1 MNEEKLRYF
10 LKRVTADLHET
21 RRRLQE
27 VESEDQEPIAI
38 VGMSCRYPGGV
49 ESPEDLWRL
58 VSGDGDGPGA
68 GDGISE
74 FPTDRGWDMGRL
86 FDDNPDGAGTSYV
99 RQGGFLHDANYFD
112 PAFFGIS
119 PREALAM
126 DPQQRLLLETT
137 WEAFERAGI
146 DATSVRGSKTG
157 VFAGV
162 MYHDYASRLRAV
174 PPGVEGYLGTG
185 GSSSIASGRV
195 AYTFGLEGP
204 ALTVDTACSS
214 SLVTL
219 HLAMQALRNGECSLA
234 LAGGVTVMSTP
245 GTFTEFSRQ
254 RGLSFDGRCKS
265 FAAAADGTGWSEG
278 AGMLLVE
285 KLSDA
290 RKNGHRVLA
299 IVRGSATNQD
309 GASNGLTAPNGPS
322 QQRVIRQALASARLT
337 ADQIDVVEAHG
348 TGTKLG
354 DPIEAQALL
363 ATYGKEKP
371 AERPLLLGS
380 IKSNV
385 GHTQAAAGVAG
396 IIKMV
401 KAIEHGYVPKTLHVD
416 EPSPHIDWSAGA
428 VSLLTEGRPWP
439 ETGRPR
445 RAAVS
450 SFGISGTNAHL
461 IIEQPPAPEATDEA
475 TGEATDEDTEAV
487 AEVPPR
493 DLPLLPWVLS
503 GKGEDA
509 LRAQAVR
516 LHTYVTERPDLD
528 PLSVGYALATTRAG
542 LQDRAAVVA
551 GDRETFLDRLAAL
564 AAGEPAAGLVQGV
577 ETRGKLAFLFTGQGS
592 QRLGMG
598 RELYTT
604 YPVFAEALDEVCAA
618 LDPRLERPLRDV
630 LFGDDAEALDR
641 TGFTQPALFAI
652 EVALFRLVA
661 SWGLKPDFVSG
672 HSIGEIAAAHVA
684 GVLSLA
690 DAALLVAARGRLM
703 QRLPGGGA
711 MIAVQASEDEVT
723 PLLTDRVSIAALNGP
738 TSVVI
743 SGDEDAAVS
752 IAASFEAQG
761 RKTKRLTVSHAFH
774 SPLMD
779 PMLEAFR
786 KVAESLTYETPKIP
800 VVSHLTGGIAP
811 ASEIASADF
820 WVRHVREAVRFL
832 DGVRTLEAQGVT
844 TYLELGPDGVLS
856 ALGQDCLAGDET
868 DHVAFVPVLR
878 SGRPEA
884 ETLTTALATLHT
896 RGTAPDWE
904 AYYAGTGAERVEL
917 PTYAFQRE
925 HYWLDAGT
933 AYGDVSSVGL
943 GTADHPLLGAAVSLA
958 DAEGFLFTGRLALDT
973 HPWLAD
979 HAVMGTVLL
988 PGTAFVE
995 LAVRAGEQAG
1005 CDLVEELTLEAPLI
1019 LPEQG
1024 GVRVQIV
1031 VGAEDDTGRRALAL
1045 HSRPDAA
1052 TDDEPWVRH
1061 ATGLLAQSAPTA
1073 PFDLTTWPPT
1083 GAQQI
1088 AVDGL
1093 YETLAEAGFAY
1104 GPTFQGLRAAW
1115 QADGEVYAEV
1125 ALPEDT
1131 EPGAALFGLH
1141 PALLDAVLHTIGLSD
1156 LTETPG
1162 QGGLPFAWTGVRVH
1176 SVGADTVRVRLTPAG
1191 NGAVSLQLADVTGAP
1206 VASVESL
1213 ALRTVSPDQLSPT
1226 RPGGPSDALFRVDWT
1241 PVPPAPEPASPARW
1255 AVLGTDVSGLGTLGD
1270 EVTAYANLGALAE
1283 AVASGTP
1290 LPEHVVVSLTSNGA
1304 PPHAPNGAPPHA
1316 PNGAAPHAPD
1326 GAASA
1331 RPGAANQAR
1340 PAIEDTPEG
1349 RPGPY
1354 ADGAALEGPGAASP
1368 ARPALEDRGPGAEPM
1383 VSGRGGPGEN
1393 PTQAAHE
1400 ATTQAL
1406 HLLQTWL
1413 ADTRFANTRLV
1424 ILTSATDLAHAAAQG
1439 LIRSAQSENPDRIV
1453 LVDIDSHRDSLAA
1466 LPTALASGEQELAV
1480 RQGTVKTPRLARTTK
1495 TAHDEAPEWDPE
1507 GTVLV
1512 TGATGTLGALFA
1524 RHLVVERGA
1533 RNLLLVSRRGEAAP
1547 GAQELTAELTE
1558 LGAEVTLA
1566 ACDVADP
1573 TALAETLAA
1582 IPAAHPL
1589 TAVVH
1594 TAGVLDDGVIASLT
1608 PDRLSTVLRP
1618 KADAAWNLHHLTRHQ
1633 DLKAFIV
1640 FSSAAGVFGGA
1651 GQGNYAAA
1659 NAFLDALAQ
1668 HRAANGLPA
1677 TSLAWGLWS
1686 MAGGMAGD
1694 LDEAELARLQRGGI
1708 AAITADQG
1716 RELFDAACGQNE
1728 PLLVPM
1734 PLDMAALRTQA
1745 GVGMLPPLFRGLV
1758 RAPARRAAQSA
1769 AAAQSGALAQQ
1780 LAGTEAAEA
1789 EAIVLALVRTQV
1801 AAVLGFAG
1809 PEAVDPQRAFSE
1821 VGFDS
1826 LTAVELRNRL
1836 TAVTGVRLPATLT
1849 FDYPTPA
1856 TLATYLRAE
1865 AQGSQSDAAAP
1876 TVTTTAHDDD
1886 PIAIVAMSCR
1896 FPGGVASPDD
1906 LWELV
1911 TEGTDAITDMP
1922 TDRGWDIEAL
1932 YDDDPDRQGTSYA
1945 RNGGFLHDAHHFDPV
1960 FFGIAPREALAM
1972 DPQQRLLLETTWEAF
1987 ERAGIDPA
1995 TVRGSRTGV
2004 YTGVMYNDYGT
2015 LLHRAPEGLEGYMGT
2030 ASSGSVASG
2039 RVSYTFGLEGPAVTV
2054 DTACSSSLVTLHMAV
2069 QALRNGECSLALAGG
2084 VTVMATPGTFVA
2096 FSKQRGLATDGRCKP
2111 FAAAADG
2118 TAWGEGVGMLL
2129 VERLSDARK
2138 NGHPVLAV
2146 VRGSAINQDGA
2157 SNGLTAPNGP
2167 SQQRVIR
2174 QALAGA
2180 RLSAAEIDVV
2190 EAHGTGT
2197 TLGDPI
2203 EAQALLATYGQERTE
2218 DEPLWLG
2225 SVKSNFGHTQAA
2237 AGVAGIIKM
2246 VKAIE
2251 HGILPK
2257 TLHVDEP
2264 SAHVDWSAGAVSL
2277 LTEQQTWPETGRPRR
2292 AAVSSFGI
2300 SGTNAHTIIEQAPE
2314 LRQTGS
2320 TAVSGNDAALPMLP
2334 WVVSGKDE
2342 DALRAQAARLH
2353 SHVAER
2359 PELDPVSVGHSLATT
2374 RAALEHR
2381 AAVVAGDR
2389 ATLLDRLAALAAGE
2403 PAAGVVQGVENRG
2416 KVAFLFTGQG
2426 SQSLGMGRELYD
2438 AYPVFAEALDTVCDE
2453 LDPHLEQP
2461 LKTVLFGDDASV
2473 LDRTG
2478 YTQPALFAIEVA
2490 LFRLV
2495 EAWGVKPDVLSGHS
2509 IGEIAAAH
2517 VAGVLSLA
2525 DAAKLVAARGRLMQE
2540 LPAGGAMVA
2549 VQASEDEVA
2558 PLLTDRVSIAA
2569 LNGPT
2574 SVVIAGDEDAAVQ
2587 IAAGFEAQGRK
2598 TKRLTVS
2605 HAFHSPRMDGML
2617 DAFREV
2623 AQGLSYEA
2631 PRIPIVSN
2639 LSGNVVSA
2647 EEITSPDFWVRHVRE
2662 AVRFLDGVRTLEAQ
2676 GVTTYVE
2683 LGPDGVLT
2691 AMAQECVTGD
2701 DAAFAPILRNGR
2713 SEAESLTAALA
2724 ALYTR
2729 GAVLD
2734 WEAYYAGTGAERVE
2748 LPTYAFQHER
2758 YWIDVPVTVGDVAF
2772 AGLRAADHPLLGTA
2786 VSLAAEEGFLF
2797 TGRLSLETH
2806 PWLAEHAVMGSVLL
2820 PGTAFVELA
2829 VRAGEQAGCDLV
2841 EELTLEAPL
2850 ILPER
2855 GGVQLQ
2861 IAVGA
2866 EDDSGRRGVEL
2877 HSRPD
2882 EGGDEV
2888 PWVRHATGVLVESA
2902 PSSVPSF
2909 ELSVWPPAGAERIEI
2924 DGLYEGLEESGF
2936 AYGPAFQ
2943 GVRAAWRGDGEVY
2956 AEVALPEGVEPGA
2969 DLFGLHPALLDAV
2982 LHAIALGGPTENLGE
2997 GGLPFA
3003 WTGVR
3008 FHSVGADSVRVR
3020 LSSAGNG
3027 TVALQLADVTGAPV
3041 ASVERLAL
3049 RAVSPEQL
3057 GADQTDGGA
3066 ADVLFHVDWIPVP
3079 TSSGKPSD
3087 GRVAVVG
3094 EAVDIPGLG
3103 VEAETYPD
3111 LAALAEA
3118 IESGSASPDH
3128 VVVSARAVPGENSSP
3143 ATMAHQTA
3151 DRALALL
3158 QTWLAEDRFADSR
3171 LVVLTQGA
3179 VATATDDPVT
3189 QPAQATAT
3197 GLIRSAQSENI
3208 GRVILV
3214 DLDDHPDSPAAL
3226 PAALA
3231 SGEQELAVRQG
3242 AVMTPRLART
3252 TAPATDREPSVF
3264 DADGTVLI
3272 TGAGGTLG
3280 GLFARHLVSERGA
3293 RRLLL
3298 VSRRGDQA
3306 PGAAELTAEL
3316 AELGAE
3322 ARWVACDVA
3331 DRDALARV
3339 IESIPAEHPLTAVM
3353 HTAGVLDDGV
3363 IGSLTPERMAGVLR
3377 PKVDAAWNLHELTV
3391 DLDLSAF
3398 VLFSSAAGVFGGAGQ
3413 GNYAAANA
3421 FLDALAQHRRS
3432 AGLPATSLAWGLWA
3446 ESGGMAGELEDAE
3459 LDRLRRGG
3467 VAAITAEQG
3476 RELFDLADAADEA
3489 LLVPM
3494 PLDLAA
3500 LREQAGAGMLPPLFR
3515 GLVRVPP
3522 RRAAQAAA
3530 AARSGAL
3537 ARQLAGASEAEA
3549 EVIVLGVVRAQ
3560 VAAVLGFAGPEAVDA
3575 QRAFSEV
3582 GFDSLTAVEL
3592 RNRLTAVT
3600 GVRLPATLIFDYPNP
3615 IALATYLRA
3624 EAQGSQADA
3633 AAPVVAAKAVDDDP
3647 IAIVA
3652 MSCRFPGGVA
3662 TPEDLWKL
3670 VTGGGDAITDMPTDR
3685 GWDIE
3690 ALYDDDPDRQGT
3702 SYARNGGFLHDAHHF
3717 DPVFFGI
3724 APREAL
3730 AMDPQQRLLL
3740 ETSWEAFER
3749 AGIDPATVRG
3759 SRTGVYTGVM
3769 YNDYG
3774 TLLHR
3779 APEGLEGYMGTA
3791 SSGSVAS
3798 GRVSYTFGLEGP
3810 AVTVDTACS
3819 SSLVTLHM
3827 AVQALRNGEC
3837 SLALA
3842 GGVTVM
3848 ATPGTFVAFSK
3859 QRGLAT
3865 DGRCKPFAG
3874 AADGTAWG
3882 EGVGMLLVE
3891 RLSDARKNG
3900 HPVLAV
3906 VRGSAI
3912 NQDGASNGLT
3922 APNGPSQQRVIR
3934 QALANARLSAAEID
3948 AVEAHGTGTTL
3959 GDPIEAQALLAT
3971 YGQERTEDEPLWLG
3985 SVKSNFGHTQA
3996 AAGVAGIIKMVKA
4009 IEHGVLPRTL
4019 HVDEPSP
4026 HVDWSMGAVS
4036 LLTEEHTWPETGR
4049 PRRAAVS
4056 SFGISGTNAHT
4067 IIEQA
4072 PESRETAAEAAE
4084 PSLEAPGV
4092 LPWPLSARGEAGL
4105 RAQAAKL
4112 LAHLAAE
4119 PGLRPAD
4126 VGYSLATTRAAFDQR
4141 AVLVGTDRDDFVRAL
4156 TALAQGEAPV
4166 QGIGTSDKTAFVF
4179 PGQGSQWAGMAV
4191 ELMDAAPAF
4200 AARVHECAAALAEFT
4215 DWSLVDVLRGAE
4227 GAPSLERV
4235 DVVQP
4240 VLFSVMVSLSE
4251 LWRSFGVAPSA
4262 VVGHSQGEIAAA
4274 CVAGILTLQD
4284 AARVVA
4290 LRSQAIGRVL
4300 AGKGGMVSVALPVSD
4315 VRERI
4320 ARWGEE
4326 RVSVAAVNGPSSVV
4340 VSGEPTALDELLASC
4355 EADEVRARRVPVDY
4369 ASHSAQV
4376 ELLRDELLT
4385 LLAPV
4390 QPQTAQVP
4398 FLSTVTGEWVEGP
4411 ELDAEYWFTN
4421 LRRTVELEGAVRR
4434 LLDEGFGAFIES
4446 SAHPVLAMGVQET
4459 AEDAGLDAAAIG
4471 SLRRDEGGLKRF
4483 WASVGEAWSRG
4494 VSVDWDAVFQG
4505 TGARR
4510 TELPTY
4516 AFQHERYWI
4525 DVPVT
4530 VGDVTSAG
4538 LGSADHPLLGAAV
4551 ELPDFEG
4558 FLFTGRL
4565 SLESHPWLADHAVMG
4580 SVLLP
4585 GTAFVELAVRAG
4597 EQVGCDLVEEL
4608 TLEAPLILPE
4618 RGGMQLQI
4626 AVGAQDDS
4634 GRRTLA
4640 LHSRPDE
4647 GGDEAPWVRHATGV
4661 LVESAPSSAP
4671 TFELS
4676 VWPPAGTERIEI
4688 DGLYEG
4694 LAEAGFG
4701 YGPAFQG
4708 VRAAW
4713 RGDGEVYAEVALPEG
4728 VEPGADLFGLHPALL
4743 DAVLHAIALGDLT
4756 ENLDGVGLPFAWTGV
4771 RFHSVGADS
4780 VRVRL
4785 SSAGN
4790 GTVAFQLADVT
4801 GAPVASVERLV
4812 LRTVSPEQL
4821 GGDRAGGDAAD
4832 ALFRVDWIPVPASSG
4847 KPSDGRVAVVG
4858 EGVDVPG
4865 LGVEAG
4871 TYPDLAALAEEIGSG
4886 ATAPDHVVVSA
4897 LAASGENSSP
4907 VATAHEIAVHALT
4920 LLQRWLAEDRF
4931 ADSRL
4936 VVLTQGAVA
4945 TATDDPAT
4953 SLAQTTVTGL
4963 IRSAQSENPGRVILV
4978 DLDGHPDSLTAFPAA
4993 LESDEQELA
5002 VRQGAVKAPRLAR
5015 ATAPA
5020 AATAPDSADG
5030 QEIPASFGSDGTVLI
5045 TGAGGM
5051 LGNLFARHLVT
5062 ERGVRRLLLVSRR
5075 GDQAPGAAEL
5085 TAELAEL
5092 GAEARWVACDVA
5104 DRDALA
5110 RVIESVSAEHPLT
5123 AVMHTAGVLDDGVIG
5138 ALTPERM
5145 AGVLRPKVDAAW
5157 NLHELTADLDL
5168 KAFVVFSSAAGVFGG
5183 AGQGNYAAANSFLD
5197 ALAQHR
5203 RAQGLP
5209 ATSLAWGLWAEA
5221 SAMTGELD
5229 EAELA
5234 RLRRGGV
5241 VALTPDQGL
5250 ELFDLA
5256 DAADEALLV
5265 PMPLDLAALRA
5276 QASVGMLPPL
5286 FRGLVRVPPRRAAQA
5301 AAAAQSGAL
5310 AQQLAGTSEAEAEAI
5325 VLDVVRTQVAAVL
5338 GYAGPEAVEPQ
5349 RAFSE
5354 VGFDSL
5360 TAVELRNRLTAV
5372 SGVRLPAT
5380 LIFDYPNPIA
5390 LATYLRAEAQGSQ
5403 SDAAAP
5409 VVATKAVDDDPI
5421 AIVAMSCRFP
5431 GGVTSPEEL
5440 WKLVVDGTDAI
5451 TDMPTDRGWDI
5462 ESLYDDD
5469 PDQRGTSY
5477 ARNGGFLHDAHH
5489 FDPVFFG
5496 ISPREA
5502 LAMDPQQRLLLE
5514 TSWEAFER
5522 AGIDPAGLRGSQ
5534 TGVYTGVM
5542 YNDYGTLLYRAPD
5555 GLEGYISTASS
5566 GSVASGRV
5574 SYTFGLEGPA
5584 VTVDTACSSSL
5595 VTLHMAVQ
5603 ALRNGE
5609 CSLALAGG
5617 VTVMAT
5623 PGTFV
5628 AFSKQRGLATDGRCK
5643 PFAGAAD
5650 GTAWGEGVGMLLVE
5664 RLSDARKNGHPVLAV
5679 VRGSAINQ
5687 DGASNGLTA
5696 PNGPSQQRVIRQALA
5711 NARLSAAEIDV
5722 VEAHGTGTT
5731 LGDPIEAQALLAT
5744 YGQER
5749 SEDEPLW
5756 LGSVKSNFGHTQA
5769 AAGVA
5774 GLIKMVKAIEHGVL
5788 PRTLHVDEPSPH
5800 VDWSLGAVS
5809 LLTEQLEWP
5818 ETGRPRRAAVS
5829 SFGISG
5835 TNAHTIIEQ
5844 APEPRRTGS
5853 TPASGT
5859 DAAREPR
5866 ALPLV
5871 PWVVSGG
5878 SEAALRAQ
5886 AARLHSHVA
5895 ERPDLDPV
5903 SVGYSLATSRTVLE
5917 HRAAVLADD
5926 RATFLD
5932 RLAVL
5937 ASGESTAGVVQG
5949 VETRGKVAFLFTGQG
5964 SQRLGM
5970 GRELYDAYP
5979 VFAEALDT
5987 VCDELDPHL
5996 EQPLKTVLF
6005 GDDAEALDRTGFTQP
6020 ALFAVEVALFRLV
6033 EAWGVKPD
6041 MVSGHSIGEIAA
6053 AHVAG
6058 VFSLADACTLVAAR
6072 GRLMQELPAGGAMI
6086 AVQASEDEV
6095 APLLTEG
6102 ASIAAVN
6109 GPASVVVAGT
6119 EEATL
6124 AIAASFE
6131 ARGRKTKR
6139 LTVSHA
6145 FHSLL
6150 MEPMLQPF
6158 REVAERLTYQ
6168 APKIPVVSN
6177 LTGGVAGE
6185 EIVTADFWV
6194 RHVRETVRFF
6204 DGVRTLEAQG
6214 VTTYVE
6220 LGPDGV
6226 LTAMAQECVTGD
6238 DAAFAP
6244 VLRSGRSEAESLTAA
6259 LAALYTRGAA
6269 PDWEA
6274 YYAGTGAERV
6284 ELPTY
6289 AFQHERYWIEVPASV
6304 GDVASAG
6311 LGAADHPLL
6320 GAAVEL
6326 PDSDGFLLAGRL
6338 SLHTHPWLADHAV
6351 AGTALLPGT
6360 AFVEL
6365 AIRAGDQVGCEL
6377 LEELTLEAP
6386 LILPERGGVQLRL
6399 TVGVPD
6405 ADGRRTLD
6413 VYSRPEPDA
6422 DRGDG
6427 SDRSW
6432 TRNASGVLASGA
6444 AADTAEGLAEWPPAE
6459 AVAIEVDDLY
6469 ERFAAAGI
6477 GYGPAFQGLTAA
6489 WRRGE
6494 EVFAE
6499 LRLEQRQQTE
6509 AASFGL
6515 HPALLDSALH
6525 GVALGDFMGA
6535 GAEGMRLPFSWSGVT
6550 LHTSGA
6556 TALRVRIAPAGPD
6569 AVALAVADENGSAVA
6584 SVDSLTLRSVAPEQL
6599 RAAQVTYHDSLFRLE
6614 WAAVPA
6620 PSVAPA
6626 IRWALV
6632 DAAAAEG
6639 TNGTNGTDSLGLVT
6653 ALESTGAEY
6662 DVFPDLA
6669 ELAAVVA
6676 SGGHLPDVVLLPHTT
6691 ATTGDVAEDA
6701 RLAAHAALESA
6712 QAWLAEEAFDG
6723 ARLAFVTRGAVATR
6737 PDAEVSDL
6745 ANAPVWGLIRTAQ
6758 TENPDRFLLLDLD
6771 GDEASAEG
6779 LTAALSSG
6787 EPQLALRES
6796 GLYAP
6801 RLARVA
6807 ADPAPEGLPGFD
6819 PDGTVLITGATGVL
6833 GGQLARHLVTGHGV
6847 RHLLLGS
6854 RRGHRAEGMPELV
6867 AELTAQGV
6875 EVSVAACDVA
6885 DREALSAML
6894 AEVDPAHP
6902 LTAVVHT
6909 AGVLD
6914 DGPLPTLTPDRIDT
6928 VFRPKVDAARNLDEL
6943 TRGLDLAAFVLFS
6956 SVAGTFGAPG
6966 QANYAAANVFLD
6978 ALAVR
6983 RRSAGLP
6990 ALSLAW
6996 GMWDQRSA
7004 MTGTMTD
7011 ADVRRIARS
7020 GMAPL
7025 SSRDGLELFDTA
7037 CAVDGEAVLVPL
7049 HLDTA
7054 ALREQAAEG
7063 ALPALFRGLV
7073 RATPRRRTASAA
7085 AAAADGPSLA
7095 RRLAGLDEAERE
7107 KALLDLV
7114 RTHAAVVLGFEDPEA
7129 VGATRGFLELGFD
7142 SLTSVELRNRL
7153 NAATGLRLPPTL
7165 LFDHP
7170 TPELVARQLLAGLAG
7185 SVAAEGG
7192 AVSDAAQTEAA
7203 GAEPSAVFG
7212 AMMREAEQLGQQGE
7226 FTRMLMDVS
7235 RFRPSFASAAELDKA
7250 PTLVRLSR
7258 GDTRPALVCFPS
7270 ILSIGGPH
7278 QYARFAAGFRGHR
7291 DVWALGNPGFVAGER
7306 LPANPEAVIEAQAE
7320 AVLRQT
7326 DGEPFVLLGHSS
7338 GGLLAHEVAA
7348 RLESAGVFPEAV
7360 VLLDIYSHDRQAAMA
7375 LQPGLRA
7382 GIDERSTGHVPV
7394 DDARLL
7400 AMGAYFRL
7408 FGQWEPREVKTPTL
7422 LVRAEEQFFDW
7433 SRDGDWRS
7441 YWELPHTVRD
7451 VPGHHFT
7458 MMEDHAGTTARVV
7471 EDWLT
7476 D

>member
-1 MNEEKLRYF
+1 M
-10 LKRVTADLHET
+10 TADLHET
-21 RRRLQE
+21 RRRLQA

-38 VGMSCRYPGGV
+38 IGMSCRYPGGV
-49 ESPEDLWRL
+49 QSPEDLWRL
-58 VSGDGDGPGA
+58 VSEG

-74 FPTDRGWDMGRL
+74 FPTDRGWDIERL
-86 FDDNPDGAGTSYV
+86 FDDDPDGSGTSYV
-99 RQGGFLHDANYFD
+99 REGGFLHDANYFD
-112 PAFFGIS
+112 PAFFGINA
-119 PREALAM
+119 REALAM

-137 WEAFERAGI
+137 WEVFERAGI
-146 DATSVRGSKTG
+146 DATSVSGSKTG

-219 HLAMQALRNGECSLA
+219 HLAMQALRNGECSMA

-285 KLSDA
+285 RLSDA

-299 IVRGSATNQD
+299 VVRGSATNQD

-348 TGTKLG
+348 TGTTLG

-363 ATYGKEKP
+363 ATYGKEKS

-401 KAIEHGYVPKTLHVD
+401 KAIEHGYVPRTLHVD

-461 IIEQPPAPEATDEA
+461 IIEQSPAPDEATDGASDDATDDA
-475 TGEATDEDTEAV
+475 TGEATEAFADV
-487 AEVPPR
+487 SPR
-493 DLPLLPWVLS
+493 ALPLLPWVLS

-509 LRAQAVR
+509 LRAQAAR
-516 LHTYVTERPDLD
+516 LHAYVTERPDLG
-528 PLSVGYALATTRAG
+528 PLSVGYSLATTRAA
-542 LQDRAAVVA
+542 LQDRAAVIA

-564 AAGEPAAGLVQGV
+564 AAGEPAAGLIEGA

-598 RELYTT
+598 RELYET
-604 YPVFAEALDEVCAA
+604 YPAFAEALDEVCAA
-618 LDPRLERPLRDV
+618 LDPRLERPLKEV
-630 LFGDDAEALDR
+630 LFGDDAAELDR

-652 EVALFRLVA
+652 EVALFRLVE

-684 GVLSLA
+684 GVLSLP

-723 PLLTDRVSIAALNGP
+723 PLLTERVSIAALNGP

-743 SGDEDAAVS
+743 AGDEDAAVA
-752 IAASFEAQG
+752 IAADFEAQG

-786 KVAESLTYETPKIP
+786 KVAESLTYDTPKIP
-800 VVSHLTGGIAP
+800 VVSNLTGGIAP
-811 ASEIASADF
+811 ASEIATADF

-832 DGVRTLEAQGVT
+832 DGIRTLESQGVT

-856 ALGQDCLAGDET
+856 AMAQECVTGDGA
-868 DHVAFVPVLR
+868 AFTPVLR
-878 SGRPEA
+878 KARPEA
-884 ETLTTALATLHT
+884 EALTSALATLHT
-896 RGTAPDWE
+896 RGTVPDWE

-958 DAEGFLFTGRLALDT
+958 AAEGFLFTGRLSLDT

-979 HAVMGTVLL
+979 HAIMGAVLL

-1024 GVRVQIV
+1024 GVRLQIA
-1031 VGAEDDTGRRALAL
+1031 VGGQDDTGRRTLAL
-1045 HSRPDAA
+1045 HSRPDTA
-1052 TDDEPWVRH
+1052 TDDEPWIRH
-1061 ATGLLAQSAPTA
+1061 ATGLLAQAAPTA
-1073 PFDLTTWPPT
+1073 PFDLSAWPPA
-1083 GAQQI
+1083 GAERI
-1088 AVDGL
+1088 DTDGL
-1093 YETLAEAGFAY
+1093 YEGLEAAGFGY
-1104 GPTFQGLRAAW
+1104 GPAFQGLRTAW
-1115 QADGEVYAEV
+1115 RGDGEVYAEV
-1125 ALPEDT
+1125 ALPEGT
-1131 EPGAALFGLH
+1131 EPGAALFGVH

-1162 QGGLPFAWTGVRVH
+1162 QGGLPFSWTGVRVH
-1176 SVGADTVRVRLTPAG
+1176 SVGADTVRVRLTSAG
-1191 NGAVSLQLADVTGAP
+1191 NGTVSLQLADVTGAP
-1206 VASVESL
+1206 VASVDRL

-1226 RPGGPSDALFRVDWT
+1226 RAGAASESLFHVDWT
-1241 PVPPAPEPASPARW
+1241 PVAAPPESTPKPTWTSIGPNTPYPDLAALTAALEAGKEAPEY
-1255 AVLGTDVSGLGTLGD
+1255 L
-1270 EVTAYANLGALAE
+1270 
-1283 AVASGTP
+1283 
-1290 LPEHVVVSLTSNGA
+1290 VVSLEDA
-1304 PPHAPNGAPPHA
+1304 PIA
-1316 PNGAAPHAPD
+1316 
-1326 GAASA
+1326 
-1331 RPGAANQAR
+1331 AR
-1340 PAIEDTPEG
+1340 PAF
-1349 RPGPY
+1349 
-1354 ADGAALEGPGAASP
+1354 
-1368 ARPALEDRGPGAEPM
+1368 EDRGQGAEPL
-1383 VSGRGGPGEN
+1383 VSGRGGVGETS
-1393 PTQAAHE
+1393 P
-1400 ATTQAL
+1400 ATTAQQTTTHL
-1406 HLLQTWL
+1406 LDLLQTWL
-1413 ADTRFANTRLV
+1413 ADDRFADSRLV
-1424 ILTSATDLAHAAAQG
+1424 VLTNGTDLAHAAARG
-1439 LIRSAQSENPDRIV
+1439 LVRSAQSENPDRIL
-1453 LVDIDSHRDSLAA
+1453 LVDTDSHADSHAA
-1466 LPTALASGEQELAV
+1466 LPTALASGEQEVAV
-1480 RQGTVKTPRLARTTK
+1480 REGTVKTPRLARV
-1495 TAHDEAPEWDPE
+1495 TATPETEPTGWNPE
-1507 GTVLV
+1507 GTVLL
-1512 TGATGTLGALFA
+1512 TGASGTLGGLFA
-1524 RHLVVERGA
+1524 RHLVAERGV
-1533 RNLLLVSRRGEAAP
+1533 RHLFLVSRRGAEAP
-1547 GAQELTAELTE
+1547 GAPELATELTE
-1558 LGAEVTLA
+1558 LGASVRWS
-1566 ACDVADP
+1566 ACDVADRN
-1573 TALAETLAA
+1573 ALAETLAA
-1582 IPAAHPL
+1582 IPAENPL
-1589 TAVVH
+1589 TAVIH

-1608 PDRLSTVLRP
+1608 PERMATTLRP
-1618 KADAAWNLHHLTRHQ
+1618 KADAAWNLHELTQ
-1633 DLKAFIV
+1633 DADLAAFIL

-1686 MAGGMAGD
+1686 VAGGMGGE
-1694 LDEAELARLQRGGI
+1694 LDETEIARLQRGGV
-1708 AAITADQG
+1708 AAITAEQG
-1716 RELFDAACGQNE
+1716 RELFDAATSTGD

-1734 PLDMAALRTQA
+1734 PLDMAALRAQA

-1758 RAPARRAAQSA
+1758 RVPPRRAAQAA

-1780 LAGTEAAEA
+1780 LAGASEAEA
-1789 EAIVLALVRTQV
+1789 EAIVLTLVRTQV
-1801 AAVLGFAG
+1801 AAVLGNAG
-1809 PEAVDPQRAFSE
+1809 PETVDPQRAFSE

-1836 TAVTGVRLPATLT
+1836 TAVSGVRLPATLI
-1849 FDYPTPA
+1849 FDYPNPA
-1856 TLATYLRAE
+1856 ALAAYLRAE
-1865 AQGSQSDAAAP
+1865 AQGSQSADAAAP
-1876 TVTTTAHDDD
+1876 VASATAHDDD

-1896 FPGGVASPDD
+1896 FPGGVSSPED
-1906 LWELV
+1906 LWKLV
-1911 TEGTDAITDMP
+1911 TGGTDAITDMP
-1922 TDRGWDIEAL
+1922 TDRGWDIESL
-1932 YDDDPDRQGTSYA
+1932 YDDDPDQQGTSYA

-1960 FFGIAPREALAM
+1960 FFGISPREALAM

-1995 TVRGSRTGV
+1995 TARGSRTGV

-2015 LLHRAPEGLEGYMGT
+2015 LLHRAPDGLEGYMGT

-2251 HGILPK
+2251 HGVLPA

-2264 SAHVDWSAGAVSL
+2264 STHVDWSAGAVAL
-2277 LTEQQTWPETGRPRR
+2277 LTEGRPWPETGRPRR

-2300 SGTNAHTIIEQAPE
+2300 SGTNAHTIIEQAP
-2314 LRQTGS
+2314 
-2320 TAVSGNDAALPMLP
+2320 TAPARTDAAVEPRALPLVP

-2359 PELDPVSVGHSLATT
+2359 PELDPVSVGYSLATT

-2389 ATLLDRLAALAAGE
+2389 AAFLDRLAALAAGE
-2403 PAAGVVQGVENRG
+2403 PAAGVAEGVETQGNL
-2416 KVAFLFTGQG
+2416 AFLFTGQG
-2426 SQSLGMGRELYD
+2426 SQRLGMGRELYD
-2438 AYPVFAEALDTVCDE
+2438 AYPVFAEALDAVCDA
-2453 LDPHLEQP
+2453 LDSHLEQP
-2461 LKTVLFGDDASV
+2461 LKTVLFGDDAAV
-2473 LDRTG
+2473 LDQTAF
-2478 YTQPALFAIEVA
+2478 TQPALFAVEVA
-2490 LFRLV
+2490 LFRLA
-2495 EAWGVKPDVLSGHS
+2495 EAWGLRPDFLSGHS

-2517 VAGVLSLA
+2517 VAGVFSLA

-2540 LPAGGAMVA
+2540 LPSGGAMIA
-2549 VQASEDEVA
+2549 IQASEDEVA
-2558 PLLTDRVSIAA
+2558 PLLTERVSIAA
-2569 LNGPT
+2569 INGPT
-2574 SVVIAGDEDAAVQ
+2574 SVVIAGDEDAAVA
-2587 IAAGFEAQGRK
+2587 IAADFGAQGRK

-2617 DAFREV
+2617 EAFREI

-2639 LSGNVVSA
+2639 LTGDVVSA
-2647 EEITSPDFWVRHVRE
+2647 DDITTPDFWVRHVRE

-2676 GVTTYVE
+2676 GVTTYLE

-2691 AMAQECVTGD
+2691 AMAQECVSGEGAGFTSV
-2701 DAAFAPILRNGR
+2701 LRSGR
-2713 SEAESLTAALA
+2713 PEAEVLTTALA
-2724 ALYTR
+2724 ALHTR
-2729 GAVLD
+2729 GIAPD
-2734 WEAYYAGTGAERVE
+2734 WEAYYAGTGAQRVE

-2758 YWIDVPVTVGDVAF
+2758 YWIEVPVSVGDVAS
-2772 AGLRAADHPLLGTA
+2772 AGLGAADHPLLGTA
-2786 VSLAAEEGFLF
+2786 MSLAAAEGFLF

-2806 PWLAEHAVMGSVLL
+2806 PWLADHAVMGAVLL

-2855 GGVQLQ
+2855 GGIQLQ

-2866 EDDSGRRGVEL
+2866 EDGSGRRTLEF
-2877 HSRPD
+2877 HSRPEAGD
-2882 EGGDEV
+2882 DEV

-2902 PSSVPSF
+2902 PSSASSF
-2909 ELSVWPPAGAERIEI
+2909 ELSAWPPAGAERIET
-2924 DGLYEGLEESGF
+2924 DGLYEGLEAAGF
-2936 AYGPAFQ
+2936 GYGPAFQ
-2943 GVRAAWRGDGEVY
+2943 GVRAAWRGNGEVY

-2982 LHAIALGGPTENLGE
+2982 LHAVALGGPDENLGQ
-2997 GGLPFA
+2997 GGLPFS

-3008 FHSVGADSVRVR
+3008 VHSVGADSVRVR

-3027 TVALQLADVTGAPV
+3027 MVALQLADVTGAPV

-3057 GADQTDGGA
+3057 GADQAGGGA
-3066 ADVLFHVDWIPVP
+3066 ADALFRVEWLPVSA
-3079 TSSGKPSD
+3079 SSGTPSAD
-3087 GRVAVVG
+3087 RVAVVG
-3094 EAVDIPGLG
+3094 PDVPGLG
-3103 VEAETYPD
+3103 IEAGTYPD
-3111 LAALAEA
+3111 LAALAEEIA
-3118 IESGSASPDH
+3118 SGATAPDH
-3128 VVVSARAVPGENSSP
+3128 VVVSARTVPGENSSP
-3143 ATMAHQTA
+3143 AATAHQNA
-3151 DRALALL
+3151 VRVLALL
-3158 QTWLAEDRFADSR
+3158 QEWLAEDRFADSR

-3179 VATATDDPVT
+3179 VATGTDDTVT
-3189 QPAQATAT
+3189 EPAQATAT

-3214 DLDDHPDSPAAL
+3214 DLDEDPDSLAAL
-3226 PAALA
+3226 PAALE

-3242 AVMTPRLART
+3242 TVMTPRLART
-3252 TAPATDREPSVF
+3252 TALITDREPSVF

-3280 GLFARHLVSERGA
+3280 GLFARHLVTERGV

-3316 AELGAE
+3316 ADLGAQ
-3322 ARWVACDVA
+3322 AQWVACDVA
-3331 DRDALARV
+3331 DRDALARL
-3339 IESIPAEHPLTAVM
+3339 IESVPAEHPLTAVM

-3377 PKVDAAWNLHELTV
+3377 PKVDAAWNLHELTA

-3446 ESGGMAGELEDAE
+3446 ESGGMAGELEAAE

-3476 RELFDLADAADEA
+3476 RELFDLADGADEA

-3560 VAAVLGFAGPEAVDA
+3560 VAAVLGFAGPDAVDP

-3592 RNRLTAVT
+3592 RNRLTAVS

-3615 IALATYLRA
+3615 IALAAYLRA
-3624 EAQGSQADA
+3624 EAQGSQSDA
-3633 AAPVVAAKAVDDDP
+3633 AAPVVAAKAGDDEP

-3652 MSCRFPGGVA
+3652 MSCRFPGGVSS
-3662 TPEDLWKL
+3662 PEDLWKL
-3670 VTGGGDAITDMPTDR
+3670 VTGGTDAITDMPTDR

-3690 ALYDDDPDRQGT
+3690 SLYDDDPDRQGT

-3724 APREAL
+3724 SPREAL

-3749 AGIDPATVRG
+3749 AGIDPATARG

-3779 APEGLEGYMGTA
+3779 APDGLEGYMGTA

-3827 AVQALRNGEC
+3827 AVQALRSGEC

-3865 DGRCKPFAG
+3865 DGRCKPFAA

-3934 QALANARLSAAEID
+3934 QALANARLSAAEVD
-3948 AVEAHGTGTTL
+3948 AVEAHGTGTRL

-3971 YGQERTEDEPLWLG
+3971 YGQERDADVPLWLG

-4009 IEHGVLPRTL
+4009 IEHGVLPATL

-4036 LLTEEHTWPETGR
+4036 LLTEQVEWPETGR

-4072 PESRETAAEAAE
+4072 PEPRETAAESAE
-4084 PSLEAPGV
+4084 PSVEAPGV

-4112 LAHLAAE
+4112 LDHLGAD

-4126 VGYSLATTRAAFDQR
+4126 VGHSLATTRAAFEQR
-4141 AVLVGTDRDDFVRAL
+4141 AVLVGTDRDDFLRAL

-4191 ELMDAAPAF
+4191 ELMDTSPAF

-4215 DWSLVDVLRGAE
+4215 DWSLVEVLRGAE
-4227 GAPSLERV
+4227 GAPSLDRV

-4240 VLFSVMVSLSE
+4240 VLFSVMVSLAE
-4251 LWRSFGVAPSA
+4251 LWRSLGVVPSA

-4274 CVAGILTLQD
+4274 CVAGILSLKD

-4300 AGKGGMVSVALPVSD
+4300 AGQGGMVSVALPVSE

-4320 ARWGEE
+4320 APWGEE
-4326 RVSVAAVNGPSSVV
+4326 RISVAAVNGPSSVV
-4340 VSGEPTALDELLASC
+4340 VSGEPEALDELLASC

-4376 ELLRDELLT
+4376 ELLRDELLD

-4390 QPQTAQVP
+4390 QPQTARVP

-4434 LLDEGFGAFIES
+4434 LLDEGFGVFIES
-4446 SAHPVLAMGVQET
+4446 SAHPVLTMGVQAT
-4459 AEDAGLDAAAIG
+4459 AEDAGVDAAAIG

-4483 WASVGEAWSRG
+4483 WTSAGEAWSRG
-4494 VSVDWDAVFQG
+4494 VSVDWDAVFEG

-4510 TELPTY
+4510 VELPTY

-4538 LGSADHPLLGAAV
+4538 LGAADHPLLGAAV

-4565 SLESHPWLADHAVMG
+4565 SLETHPWLADHAVMG

-4618 RGGMQLQI
+4618 RGGIQLQI
-4626 AVGAQDDS
+4626 AVGARDDS

-4640 LHSRPDE
+4640 LHSHPD
-4647 GGDEAPWVRHATGV
+4647 GVGDEVPWVRHATGV

-4671 TFELS
+4671 SFELS
-4676 VWPPAGTERIEI
+4676 AWPPAGAERVEI

-4743 DAVLHAIALGDLT
+4743 DSVLHAIALGDLT
-4756 ENLDGVGLPFAWTGV
+4756 ENLEGVGLPFSWTGV
-4771 RFHSVGADS
+4771 RIHSVGADS

-4801 GAPVASVERLV
+4801 GAPVASVERLA

-4832 ALFRVDWIPVPASSG
+4832 ALFRVDWISVPAPSG
-4847 KPSDGRVAVVG
+4847 TPSADRVAVVG
-4858 EGVDVPG
+4858 ADVPG
-4865 LGVEAG
+4865 LAVEAG
-4871 TYPDLAALAEEIGSG
+4871 TYPDLAALAEEIASG

-4897 LAASGENSSP
+4897 RTVPGEASSP

-4920 LLQRWLAEDRF
+4920 VLQTWLAEDRF

-4936 VVLTQGAVA
+4936 VVLTEGAVA

-4978 DLDGHPDSLTAFPAA
+4978 DLDGHPDSLAALPAA
-4993 LESDEQELA
+4993 LDSDEQELA
-5002 VRQGAVKAPRLAR
+5002 VRQGAIKAPRLAR
-5015 ATAPA
+5015 ATAPDA
-5020 AATAPDSADG
+5020 EDR
-5030 QEIPASFGSDGTVLI
+5030 EVPAFGADGTVLI

-5085 TAELAEL
+5085 TAELADL
-5092 GAEARWVACDVA
+5092 GAQAQWVACDVA

-5110 RVIESVSAEHPLT
+5110 RVIESVPAEHPLT

-5138 ALTPERM
+5138 ALTPERLST
-5145 AGVLRPKVDAAW
+5145 VLRPKVDAAW

-5168 KAFVVFSSAAGVFGG
+5168 SAFVLFSSAAGVFGG

-5209 ATSLAWGLWAEA
+5209 ASSLAWGLWAEA

-5241 VALTPDQGL
+5241 VALTADQGL

-5265 PMPLDLAALRA
+5265 PMPLDLGALRA
-5276 QASVGMLPPL
+5276 QAGAGMLPPL

-5301 AAAAQSGAL
+5301 AAAAAQSGAL
-5310 AQQLAGTSEAEAEAI
+5310 AQQLAGVSDAEAEAI
-5325 VLDVVRTQVAAVL
+5325 VLGVVRTQVAAVL
-5338 GYAGPEAVEPQ
+5338 GFAGPDAVDPQ

-5380 LIFDYPNPIA
+5380 LIFDYPNPMA
-5390 LATYLRAEAQGSQ
+5390 LAAYLRGEAQGSQ

-5409 VVATKAVDDDPI
+5409 VVAAKAGDDDPI

-5431 GGVTSPEEL
+5431 GGVTSPEDL
-5440 WKLVVDGTDAI
+5440 WKLVTEGTDAI
-5451 TDMPTDRGWDI
+5451 SDMPTDRGWDI
-5462 ESLYDDD
+5462 EALFDVD

-5477 ARNGGFLHDAHH
+5477 ARNGGFLYDAHH

-5542 YNDYGTLLYRAPD
+5542 YNDYGTLLHRAPD

-5643 PFAGAAD
+5643 PFADAAD

-5711 NARLSAAEIDV
+5711 NARLSASEVDV

-5744 YGQER
+5744 YGQEHT
-5749 SEDEPLW
+5749 EDEPLW

-5774 GLIKMVKAIEHGVL
+5774 GIIKTVMAIGHGVL
-5788 PRTLHVDEPSPH
+5788 PRTLHVDEPSSH
-5800 VDWSLGAVS
+5800 VDWSMGAVS

-5844 APEPRRTGS
+5844 APTAPARTGA
-5853 TPASGT
+5853 PV
-5859 DAAREPR
+5859 EPR

-5871 PWVVSGG
+5871 PWVVSGK
-5878 SEAALRAQ
+5878 SEDALRAQ

-5895 ERPDLDPV
+5895 ERPDLDAV
-5903 SVGYSLATSRTVLE
+5903 SVGYSLATTRAALE
-5917 HRAAVLADD
+5917 HRAAVVAGD
-5926 RATFLD
+5926 RAAFLD
-5932 RLAVL
+5932 RLAAL
-5937 ASGESTAGVVQG
+5937 AAGESAAGVVEG
-5949 VETRGKVAFLFTGQG
+5949 AETRGKLAFLFTGQG

-5970 GRELYDAYP
+5970 GRELYGAYP
-5979 VFAEALDT
+5979 VFAEALDE
-5987 VCDELDPHL
+5987 VCDALDPYL
-5996 EQPLKTVLF
+5996 ERPLKTVLF

-6020 ALFAVEVALFRLV
+6020 ALFAIEVALFRLV
-6033 EAWGVKPD
+6033 EAWGMKAD
-6041 MVSGHSIGEIAA
+6041 FLSGHSIGELAA

-6058 VFSLADACTLVAAR
+6058 VFSLADAAKLVAAR
-6072 GRLMQELPAGGAMI
+6072 GRLMQELPAGGAMV

-6095 APLLTEG
+6095 APLLTERV
-6102 ASIAAVN
+6102 SVAALN
-6109 GPASVVVAGT
+6109 GPTSVVIAGD
-6119 EEATL
+6119 EDAAQE
-6124 AIAASFE
+6124 IANGFE
-6131 ARGRKTKR
+6131 AQGRKTKR

-6145 FHSLL
+6145 FHSPR
-6150 MEPMLQPF
+6150 MDGMLDAF
-6158 REVAERLTYQ
+6158 REVAQGLSYE
-6168 APKIPVVSN
+6168 APRIPIVSN
-6177 LTGGVAGE
+6177 LTGTVVSAE
-6185 EIVTADFWV
+6185 EITTPDFWV
-6194 RHVRETVRFF
+6194 RHVREAVRFL

-6214 VTTYVE
+6214 VTTYLE

-6226 LTAMAQECVTGD
+6226 LTAMAQECVSGEGAGFTS
-6238 DAAFAP
+6238 
-6244 VLRSGRSEAESLTAA
+6244 VLRSGRPEAEVLTTA
-6259 LAALYTRGAA
+6259 LAALHTRGIA

-6274 YYAGTGAERV
+6274 YYAGTGAQRV

-6289 AFQHERYWIEVPASV
+6289 AFQHERYWIEVPVSV

-6365 AIRAGDQVGCEL
+6365 AIRAGDQVGCGV

-6386 LILPERGGVQLRL
+6386 LVLPERGGVQLRL
-6399 TVGVPD
+6399 TVGVAD
-6405 ADGRRTLD
+6405 AEGRRTLE

-6422 DRGDG
+6422 NRGDG
-6427 SDRSW
+6427 SDQSW
-6432 TRNASGVLASGA
+6432 SRNASGVLASGEA
-6444 AADTAEGLAEWPPAE
+6444 AEVADAADTTERLAEWPPAE

-6469 ERFAAAGI
+6469 ERFAVAGI

-6499 LRLEQRQQTE
+6499 LRLEQRQRTD
-6509 AASFGL
+6509 AALFGL

-6525 GVALGDFMGA
+6525 GVALGDFVGA
-6535 GAEGMRLPFSWSGVT
+6535 DADGIRLPFSWSGVT
-6550 LHTSGA
+6550 LHAAGA

-6569 AVALAVADENGSAVA
+6569 AVALAVTDENGGAVA
-6584 SVDSLTLRSVAPEQL
+6584 SVDSLTLRTIAPEQL
-6599 RAAQVTYHDSLFRLE
+6599 RATQVTYHESLFRME
-6614 WAAVPA
+6614 WTPVPA
-6620 PSVAPA
+6620 PSAAPA
-6626 IRWALV
+6626 GTRWAV
-6632 DAAAAEG
+6632 VGRQAADH
-6639 TNGTNGTDSLGLVT
+6639 GTDAFGLVT
-6653 ALESTGAEY
+6653 ALESAGAEY
-6662 DVFPDLA
+6662 DVFPDLD

-6676 SGGHLPDVVLLPHTT
+6676 SGGHRPDVVLLPL
-6691 ATTGDVAEDA
+6691 TGPAGGGGTPLAEGA
-6701 RLAAHAALESA
+6701 RLATHEALESA
-6712 QAWLAEEAFDG
+6712 QAWLAEEGFAG
-6723 ARLAFVTRGAVATR
+6723 ARLAFVTRSAVATS
-6737 PDAEVSDL
+6737 PDAQVNDL
-6745 ANAPVWGLIRTAQ
+6745 LHAPVWGLIRTAQ

-6771 GDEASAEG
+6771 QGEASSDA
-6779 LTAALSSG
+6779 LMAAVAGG
-6787 EPQLALRES
+6787 EPQLAVRGGALH
-6796 GLYAP
+6796 AP

-6807 ADPAPEGLPGFD
+6807 TEPKPEEEGLPGFD
-6819 PDGTVLITGATGVL
+6819 PDGTVLITGATGAL
-6833 GGQLARHLVTGHGV
+6833 GGQLARHLVAGHGV
-6847 RHLLLGS
+6847 RHLLLNS
-6854 RRGHRAEGMPELV
+6854 RRGYSAEGMPELV

-6914 DGPLPTLTPDRIDT
+6914 DGPLPALTPDRIDT
-6928 VFRPKVDAARNLDEL
+6928 VFRPKVEAARNLDEL
-6943 TRGLDLAAFVLFS
+6943 TRDLDLAAFVLFS

-6978 ALAVR
+6978 ALAAQ

-6996 GMWDQRSA
+6996 GMWDERSA

-7011 ADVRRIARS
+7011 ADVRRMARS

-7025 SSRDGLELFDTA
+7025 SSRDGLELFDAA
-7037 CAVDGEAVLVPL
+7037 CAVDGEAVLLPL
-7049 HLDTA
+7049 HLDIA
-7054 ALREQAAEG
+7054 PLREQAAEG
-7063 ALPALFRGLV
+7063 ALPAVFRGLV
-7073 RATPRRRTASAA
+7073 RATPRRRTAADAA
-7085 AAAADGPSLA
+7085 VDAGGPSLA

-7107 KALLDLV
+7107 KVLLDLV
-7114 RTHAAVVLGFEDPEA
+7114 RAHAAVVLGFEDPEA

-7165 LFDHP
+7165 LFDQP

-7192 AVSDAAQTEAA
+7192 AVSDAAPADAA

-7212 AMMREAEQLGQQGE
+7212 AMMREAEELGQQGE
-7226 FTRMLMDVS
+7226 FTRLLMDVS
-7235 RFRPSFASAAELDKA
+7235 RFRPSFATAAELDKA

-7258 GDTRPALVCFPS
+7258 GETGPALVCFPS

-7291 DVWALGNPGFVAGER
+7291 DVWALGNPGFVAGEL

-7326 DGEPFVLLGHSS
+7326 DGAPFVLLGHSS

-7348 RLESAGVFPEAV
+7348 RLESTGVFPDAV
-7360 VLLDIYSHDRQAAMA
+7360 VLLDIYSHDREAAMA

-7382 GIDERSTGHVPV
+7382 GIDERSTGPVPV

-7471 EDWLT
+7471 EDWLS